1 MKRRAISLLLAI
13 AMVLGLLPAMG
24 TAAFAADVEAWEE
37 DIPEMWLS
45 IIDTRNNRNITE
57 RGVALRPG
65 EELTLQV
72 KAQYFDERQV
82 VVPNPQW
89 VTDHPEVVSISGTW
103 LHTSMPGT
111 AKLSVSYTD
120 PNGLTASAFI
130 NVKVTEEEG
139 YYVEVLNENGD
150 FVDYI
155 DAVQGE
161 TYDLSANVYDRINGD
176 MLEDPFILW
185 RSSDDKLA
193 TVTVDGYLEILGAG
207 EITVYAIHFGEDGYD
222 YTSTVQITSAAD
234 VNADSDTVKQVY
246 ITDVMYP
253 SLGDAPDYDVKTKY
267 SGYGLFTP
275 EGTEYD
281 TYIKNGIAWYDSTE
295 GKFLIPDQD
304 VFEEDRVYDVYLFL
318 YAEDGKVFDGNV
330 NIICGFASVKFGELE
345 GYNSDCFIV
354 ATAKNFYT
362 VDDQKD
368 VPITSVSLRVDPPAV
383 GETPDYTVEQL
394 GDSAGTYFI
403 GMPYSKTGFYSGV
416 AWYDVTDGKY
426 MTKTDVFV
434 ANHEYQVSIALQ
446 PGLGYDMASSDWS
459 VPAVD
464 ISLDVDGPQTVT
476 TECYTGTMAAKGFI
490 VTGEAMASANYYPII
505 TDHAMAFNADGELI
519 TSAKA
524 GEEITVR
531 HTGYWYQ
538 TVNNWSFEPAVA
550 YTSFSDRLVF
560 TMPDQDINI
569 KVIFENTVLSNVRVT
584 VGIPVVGREA
594 DFTAV
599 TYAGNVVSMGYQ
611 IGLPWGV
618 TTFHNGV
625 QWYDVT
631 ADSYLVPGDVFEAGH
646 SYQVSVGIQ
655 AEYCHSFST
664 TSLTGYIPY
673 MGNISVTGVG
683 NQSQEE
689 WRLLIS
695 EAVMAVEEHSVTVY
709 NGEVF
714 NDKGEPVTTAAMGDV
729 LTIIAPEIP
738 NRPFKN
744 WEELTNTGIR
754 FGDIIDGTEKATTV
768 VTMPDSDLE
777 IQAVYEK
784 ERIESLALE
793 LSGYYKGNGAHQ
805 MKLTW
810 DNWNVVSFCEDCY
823 ENQNYVVCFDNN
835 NNPSSYLYGNMTV
848 GPYWLR
854 VGIRT
859 SDPYTLDSLT
869 EESISITVDGV
880 AMNTVRLERGDNDSM
895 VLYFY
900 LGEPVDVN
908 WNIIW
913 ITGGQALY
921 NGYPV
926 EQAPA
931 GAKIDLVYEDDAL
944 EGQIFEGWKDELG
957 FVTEFA
963 QDWTGSYSFIMPDSY
978 VSIVPVYTGAIYRVD
993 INMVDPPKDGMRPDY
1008 EVELPADAGY
1018 ELTSDNVFNNACVNG
1033 VWWSVEYDEAGSGD
1047 VLDPETAVFDFEE
1060 GKGQFYTVS
1069 FSLAAKDGYWFAT
1082 NEEGGYILEGYVDG
1096 VAANLNYPDNHTKYL
1111 GVTMSFY
1118 TRDSYSI
1125 TVEGGN
1131 AYNPR
1136 QQGNEP
1142 TETPITSAYPGDYLK
1157 VVADT
1162 VEGKTFSHW
1171 EIVTGTIKIA
1181 EEELA
1186 SETIWFAM
1194 AEEPVELRA
1203 VYKSTVPTLTLK
1215 SPTLEFKD
1223 MIRITAFYTAE
1234 NMEDVVE
1241 MGMITYPIKVDTP
1254 DVATAVCVVP
1264 GYAFEETS
1272 GRYFSSS
1279 QGIAAKYLAQTYY
1292 LAIYAKL
1299 ADGTYAYS
1307 KLAPYSAVTYATNKL
1322 KNSTDVKLKQLVVAM
1337 LNYGAEAQL
1346 YFKNDNIPLA
1356 NATLTSNQM
1365 ALPEAYR
1372 ADMVST
1378 VGAVSAAKQGVFANN
1393 QGFSSRKPAI
1403 TFEGAFCINYLFTP
1417 NYAPDNGITLYYW
1430 TAKDYLAADVLHPSN
1445 ASGTVKMVD
1454 HLGDGVYRGDLTG
1467 IAAKNISDA
1476 VYVAAAYKSGG
1487 TVWTS
1492 GVLGYSIGAYCSSQ
1506 ASKGGDIANLAMAT
1520 AVYGYHAKAYFG

>member
-1 MKRRAISLLLAI
+1 MTKRILCLLLAI
-13 AMVLGLLPAMG
+13 VMVLGVLPAMG
-24 TAAFAADVEAWEE
+24 TVAFAAAVDFLAIYDSQGYYVPLGSVFTMEVGQSESFRIQVFYADGSAIDAEWTEWEVDDPSAVSMTTDGCQVTVNAMAFGGTALTGTYRAE
-37 DIPEMWLS
+37 DGSVHTATIYIDIVNAGEMPETPEEEFPQMWLN
-45 IIDTRNNRNITE
+45 IIDTRNNRNVSE
-57 RGVALRPG
+57 RGVGVNPG
-65 EELTLQV
+65 EELTLKV
-72 KAQYFDERQV
+72 TAQYFDEREVEVRPGWKTDNSRV
-82 VVPNPQW
+82 VRVLGNRLY
-89 VTDHPEVVSISGTW
+89 VGE
-103 LHTSMPGT
+103 PGT
-111 AKLSVSYTD
+111 ARLSVSYTD
-120 PNGLTASAFI
+120 ENGYSDSTYVD
-130 NVKVTEEEG
+130 VKVTDSDG
-139 YYVEVLNENGD
+139 YYVEIRGEDELSTSYIETTPGAD
-150 FVDYI
+150 F
-155 DAVQGE
+155 A
-161 TYDLSANVYDRINGD
+161 LSAVVYNQSTGGVQ
-176 MLEDPFILW
+176 EDAFVLW
-185 RSSDDKLA
+185 RS
-193 TVTVDGYLEILGAG
+193 G
-207 EITVYAIHFGEDGYD
+207 EDTMVEVNVEGHVWVHNTGHCWLYAVYFGEDGYD
-222 YTSTVQITSAAD
+222 YTTAVEIQSIEPVQE
-234 VNADSDTVKQVY
+234 
-246 ITDVMYP
+246 P
-253 SLGDAPDYDVKTKY
+253 S
-267 SGYGLFTP
+267 
-275 EGTEYD
+275 
-281 TYIKNGIAWYDSTE
+281 
-295 GKFLIPDQD
+295 
-304 VFEEDRVYDVYLFL
+304 
-318 YAEDGKVFDGNV
+318 YA
-330 NIICGFASVKFGELE
+330 
-345 GYNSDCFIV
+345 
-354 ATAKNFYT
+354 
-362 VDDQKD
+362 
-368 VPITSVSLRVDPPAV
+368 
-383 GETPDYTVEQL
+383 
-394 GDSAGTYFI
+394 
-403 GMPYSKTGFYSGV
+403 
-416 AWYDVTDGKY
+416 
-426 MTKTDVFV
+426 
-434 ANHEYQVSIALQ
+434 
-446 PGLGYDMASSDWS
+446 
-459 VPAVD
+459 
-464 ISLDVDGPQTVT
+464 
-476 TECYTGTMAAKGFI
+476 
-490 VTGEAMASANYYPII
+490 II

-550 YTSFSDRLVF
+550 YTGFSDRLVF
-560 TMPDQDINI
+560 TMPEQDINI

-599 TYAGNVVSMGYQ
+599 TYAGNVMSMGYQ
-611 IGLPWGV
+611 IALPWGV

-689 WRLLIS
+689 WRMLIS
-695 EAVMAVEEHSVTVY
+695 EAVQAVEEHKVTVY
-709 NGEVF
+709 NGEAF

-810 DNWNVVSFCEDCY
+810 DNWNIVPFCENCY
-823 ENQNYVVCFDNN
+823 EDQNYVICMDNN
-835 NNPSSYLYGNMTV
+835 NNPSSFLYGNMTA

-859 SDPYTLDSLT
+859 FEEYTLDDLT
-869 EESISITVDGV
+869 EENITLTVDGV
-880 AMNTVRLERGDNDSM
+880 TMNTVRLERGDNNAM
-895 VLYFY
+895 VLHFF
-900 LGEPVDVN
+900 LGAPVEVN
-908 WNIIW
+908 WNILW
-913 ITGGQALY
+913 ITGGQAY
-921 NGYPV
+921 FNGYPV
-926 EQAPA
+926 DRAPA
-931 GAKIDLVYEDDAL
+931 GTKIDLILEDTPLD
-944 EGQIFEGWKDELG
+944 GQTFAGWKDEFG
-957 FVTEFA
+957 YVTEFNV
-963 QDWTGSYSFIMPDSY
+963 DDNNGYSFIMPDSY

-993 INMVDPPKDGMRPDY
+993 LNMVDPPEDGMRPDY

-1111 GVTMSFY
+1111 GVTLSFY

-1136 QQGNEP
+1136 QQGNTP
-1142 TETPITSAYPGDYLK
+1142 TETPITSAYPGDYIK
-1157 VVADT
+1157 VVADP

-1171 EIVTGTIKIA
+1171 QIITGAIKIA

-1186 SETIWFAM
+1186 NETIWFGM
-1194 AEEPVELRA
+1194 PEEAVALRA
-1203 VYKSTVPTLTLK
+1203 VYKAMVPTLTLK
-1215 SPTLEFKD
+1215 APTLEFKD
-1223 MIRITAFYTAE
+1223 MITVNAMFTAE
-1234 NMEDVVE
+1234 NIEAVVE
-1241 MGMITYPIKVDTP
+1241 MGMITYTEKVDTWS
-1254 DVATAVCVVP
+1254 VETAKYVIP
-1264 GYAFEETS
+1264 GTTYDAST
-1272 GRYFSSS
+1272 GRYIATS
-1279 QGIAAKYLAQTYY
+1279 QGIHAKYLGDTVY
-1292 LAIYAKL
+1292 LAVYAKL
-1299 ADGTYAYS
+1299 SDGTYAYS
-1307 KLAPYSAVTYATNKL
+1307 KLASYSPIQYATSQL

-1346 YFKNDNIPLA
+1346 YFGHNTDRLA
-1356 NATLTSNQM
+1356 NASLTSNQM
-1365 ALPEAYR
+1365 ALPDAYR
-1372 ADMVST
+1372 SDMVST
-1378 VGAVSAAKQGVFANN
+1378 VASPSADKQGQFYNN
-1393 QGFSSRKPAI
+1393 KGFLKRYPSIS
-1403 TFEGAFCINYLFTP
+1403 FEGAFCINYFFTP
-1417 NYAPDNGITLYYW
+1417 NYTPVDGITLYYW
-1430 TAKDYLAADVLHPSN
+1430 NAADFEAVDVLAAEN
-1445 ASGTVKMVD
+1445 ASGSFKMEGSGTD
-1454 HLGDGVYRGDLTG
+1454 EYRGDITG
-1467 IAAKNISDA
+1467 IAAKAISQA
-1476 VYVAAAYKSGG
+1476 VYVAAVYSDG
-1487 TVWTS
+1487 TTTWAS

-1506 ASKGGDIANLAMAT
+1506 ASKGGDIADLAMAT